1 MVTNKNEENR
11 KLPDKK
17 ESPVGWHAAQLQHHG
32 SKLIIKGE
40 DKKGQQISSHLVQ
53 YQDFK
58 MNRARSDTK

>member
-32 SKLIIKGE
+32 SKLIIKGPTNKQSPSTIPRFQNE
-40 DKKGQQISSHLVQ
+40 QG
-53 YQDFK
+53 
-58 MNRARSDTK
+58 TK